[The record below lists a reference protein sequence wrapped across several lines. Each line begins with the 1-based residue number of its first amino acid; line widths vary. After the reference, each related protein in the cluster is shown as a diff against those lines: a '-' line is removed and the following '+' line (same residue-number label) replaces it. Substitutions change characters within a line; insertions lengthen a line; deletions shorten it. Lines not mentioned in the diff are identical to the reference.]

1 MKNLENFINYINNNN
16 IKKVEINNINI
27 EKFGEALEFININLN
42 NKGEFYYNNI
52 NIKYKSFSNY
62 KEILYFNY

>member
-42 NKGEFYYNNI
+42 NKGEFCYNNI

-62 KEILYFNY
+62 KEVLYFNY